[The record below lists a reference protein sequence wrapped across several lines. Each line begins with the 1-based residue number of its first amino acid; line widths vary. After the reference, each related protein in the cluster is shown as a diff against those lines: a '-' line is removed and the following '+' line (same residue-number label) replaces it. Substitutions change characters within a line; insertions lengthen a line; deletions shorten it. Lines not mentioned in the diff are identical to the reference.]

1 MKKSCVKP
9 TTNIFDYQSALGN
22 RMLQMQEKIALQKLC
37 DSTFKN
43 YSRQVKQI
51 SMRFN
56 NLPENLSAGEIN
68 QYLAE
73 LANDSASP
81 SRFKHAVYGL
91 RFYFRTIGKEG
102 IRFNLPSLKKEA
114 RLPTVLSREECKRLF
129 DYTQNVKH
137 KAALLLIYSA
147 GLRVQEISLMKLTD
161 VDAQR
166 KMIYIKNGKG
176 RKPRYVP
183 LSLRLLDTLVLYI
196 EKYRPRVYLFNGKTP
211 GTPFGKTALS
221 LAMRNAVKRARIK
234 KEGACLHTL
243 RHSFATH
250 LLEDGLDIISIKELL
265 GHSRIETTLV
275 YLHVADYDKGK
286 KHSPLD
292 NLYGRRSTVK
302 KNATIQIRKLSE
314 YASKYSEG
322 SKNDQLLLFE

>member
-1 MKKSCVKP
+1 
-9 TTNIFDYQSALGN
+9 
-22 RMLQMQEKIALQKLC
+22 MQEKIALQKLC

-81 SRFKHAVYGL
+81 IRFKHAVYGL
-91 RFYFRTIGKEG
+91 RFYFRAIGKEG
-102 IRFNLPSLKKEA
+102 IRFNLPSLKKET
-114 RLPTVLSREECKRLF
+114 RLPIVLSREECKRLF

-166 KMIYIKNGKG
+166 KMIYVKNGKG

-183 LSLRLLDTLVLYI
+183 LSLRLLNTLVPYI

-221 LAMRNAVKRARIK
+221 LAMRNAIKRARIK

>member
-1 MKKSCVKP
+1 MPQSMQACAFFFNARPLYGIAHCQTQSCFS
-9 TTNIFDYQSALGN
+9 N
-22 RMLQMQEKIALQKLC
+22 
-37 DSTFKN
+37 
-43 YSRQVKQI
+43 
-51 SMRFN
+51 
-56 NLPENLSAGEIN
+56 
-68 QYLAE
+68 
-73 LANDSASP
+73 
-81 SRFKHAVYGL
+81 RFKHAVYGL
-91 RFYFRTIGKEG
+91 RFYFRAIGKEG
-102 IRFNLPSLKKEA
+102 IRFNLPSLKKET
-114 RLPTVLSREECKRLF
+114 RLPIVLSREECKRLF

-166 KMIYIKNGKG
+166 KMIYVKNGKG

-183 LSLRLLDTLVLYI
+183 LSLRLLNTLVPYI

-221 LAMRNAVKRARIK
+221 LAMRNAIKRARIK